1 MQVYVGKGEKL
12 KFIYL
17 LTIVFRENA
26 SGDTAHLIEMVN
38 WYVKHKDMND
48 IFIIFFRVQY
58 THQMD
63 LIQFPGTVQFA
74 P

>member
-38 WYVKHKDMND
+38 WDVKHKYD

-63 LIQFPGTVQFA
+63 IIQFPGTVQFA